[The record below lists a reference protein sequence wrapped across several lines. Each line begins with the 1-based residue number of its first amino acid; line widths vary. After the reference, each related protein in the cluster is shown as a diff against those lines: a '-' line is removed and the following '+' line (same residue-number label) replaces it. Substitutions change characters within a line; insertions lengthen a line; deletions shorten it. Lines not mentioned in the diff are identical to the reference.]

1 MFNCFNSRF
10 LLLAGAFFIST
21 ACQSQSLLPFSD
33 INDIEKDSSVLSSFP
48 CSELIEKAN
57 DKTFPLRNLAAL
69 RALARCKDF
78 SFELA
83 SLTDFERKLYSQ
95 EIVNI
100 DTVKI
105 DNKFSSDLTVD
116 EIKRKIKSETVA
128 VDKFKLY
135 KLLRTKQRR
144 NINRNDYVKT
154 SVAMYKWAMQN
165 YKKNHKNTKKDN
177 SAAIILLEA
186 AQIAVKTNWTE
197 DSARNAVKIVNETKM
212 QIKDRSIAELLF
224 LKGRIFEESKDTL
237 AAVEQYDLVLEDIKK
252 YSPKSLSFSMDR
264 ILWVKGWILYKD
276 KNYLESEKAFAN
288 LAAVAT
294 DLSEKSKALFYQ
306 ARSLKYLE
314 KPLPANVIFE
324 SITQN
329 DFFGYYGLVSYRELG
344 RKFPAMKDIKNTGAM
359 KYDLDLKFVPEIER
373 DIFASLVKFREFNLT
388 EKAIGLIAKSKE
400 DEVNLSLNLAKNNK
414 IYMSLFRTFAKL
426 DNSEKM
432 DVFLTYPELL
442 FPQPYQDKVN
452 EMSTRTKIPSSLIY
466 SIMKQESAFN
476 EKARSPADAMGLM
489 QVVPK
494 LAKQLSKKFE
504 VPYKST
510 HDLFDPLINI
520 QLGSFELMEQVR
532 RQNGQLTYVAAA
544 YNAGPGALSGWLKNR
559 NRSDILEFIEEIP
572 YDETRTYVKLIARNK
587 LFYER
592 ISNRDT
598 EHDFPLNFLN

>member
-1 MFNCFNSRF
+1 M
-10 LLLAGAFFIST
+10 LLAGAFFIST

-48 CSELIEKAN
+48 CSELTEKAS
-57 DKTFPLRNLAAL
+57 DKSFALKNLAAL
-69 RALARCKDF
+69 RALSRCKDF
-78 SFELA
+78 SFDLA
-83 SLTDFERKLYSQ
+83 QLSDFERKLYSQ
-95 EIVNI
+95 EIANV
-100 DTVKI
+100 DSAKI
-105 DNKFSSDLTVD
+105 DNKFSADLTVQ
-116 EIKRKIKSETVA
+116 EIKTKIKKETVA
-128 VDKFKLY
+128 ANKLKLY
-135 KLLRTKQRR
+135 KLLRSKQRR
-144 NINRNDYVKT
+144 NANRNEYVKT
-154 SVAMYKWAMQN
+154 SMAMYKWALQN
-165 YKKNHKNTKKDN
+165 YKKNRKDLKKEN
-177 SAAIILLEA
+177 PAPAILLEA

-197 DSARNAVKIVNETKM
+197 DNASKAIKIINET
-212 QIKDRSIAELLF
+212 IALVKDRSIAELLY
-224 LKGRIFEESKDTL
+224 LKGRIFEESKDSM
-237 AAVEQYDLVLEDIKK
+237 AAVEQYDLVIEDVNKFK
-252 YSPKSLSFSMDR
+252 PKSLSFSMDR
-264 ILWVKGWILYKD
+264 ILWVKGWILYKE
-276 KNYLESEKAFAN
+276 KNYIESEKAFAN
-288 LAAVAT
+288 LAAVTT

-314 KPLPANVIFE
+314 QPSLADVIFE

-344 RKFPAMKDIKNTGAM
+344 RKFPAIKDLKRTNVL
-359 KYDLDLKFVPEIER
+359 KYDLDLKFLPEAER
-373 DIFASLVKFREFNLT
+373 DVFTSLIKYREFNLT

-400 DEVNLSLNLAKNNK
+400 DEVNLCLNLAKNNK
-414 IYMSLFRTFAKL
+414 IYMSLFRVFAKL
-426 DNSEKM
+426 DNNEKM

-442 FPQPYQDKVN
+442 FPQPYQDQVN
-452 EMSTRTKIPSSLIY
+452 EMSTKTKIPSSLIY

-476 EKARSPADAMGLM
+476 EKARSAADAIGLM
-489 QVVPK
+489 QVIPK

-504 VPYKST
+504 VPYKTT
-510 HDLFDPLINI
+510 HDLFDPFINI

-532 RQNGQLTYVAAA
+532 KQNGQLTYVAAA

>member
-1 MFNCFNSRF
+1 MTACAF
-10 LLLAGAFFIST
+10 LIST

-48 CSELIEKAN
+48 CTELIEKAS

-69 RALARCKDF
+69 RALSRCKDF
-78 SFELA
+78 SFDLA
-83 SLTDFERKLYSQ
+83 QLSDFERKLFSQ

-100 DTVKI
+100 DSAKI
-105 DNKFSSDLTVD
+105 DNKFSADLTVD
-116 EIKRKIKSETVA
+116 EIKSKIKKETVA
-128 VDKFKLY
+128 TNKFKLY
-135 KLLRTKQRR
+135 KLLRSKQRR
-144 NINRNDYVKT
+144 HVNRNDYVKT
-154 SVAMYKWAMQN
+154 SMSMYKWALQN
-165 YKKNHKNTKKDN
+165 YKKNRKDQKDN
-177 SAAIILLEA
+177 PAPTILLEA

-197 DSARNAVKIVNETKM
+197 DSAKAAIKIINETKN

-237 AAVEQYDLVLEDIKK
+237 AAVEQYDLVIKDVEK
-252 YSPKSLSFSMDR
+252 YSPKFLSFSMDR
-264 ILWVKGWILYKD
+264 ILWVKGWILYKE
-276 KNYLESEKAFAN
+276 KNYIESEKAFAN
-288 LAAVAT
+288 LAAVTT

-314 KPLPANVIFE
+314 QPSLADIIFE

-344 RKFPAMKDIKNTGAM
+344 RKFPAIKDIKRTGVFT
-359 KYDLDLKFVPEIER
+359 YDVELKLVPEIER
-373 DIFASLVKFREFNLT
+373 GIFTSLIKFREFDLT
-388 EKAIGLIAKSKE
+388 EKAVGLIAKTKE

-414 IYMSLFRTFAKL
+414 IYMPLFRTFGKL
-426 DNSEKM
+426 DNSEKI
-432 DVFLTYPELL
+432 DVFLSYPELL
-442 FPQPYQDKVN
+442 FPQPYQDQVN
-452 EMSTRTKIPSSLIY
+452 EMAFKTKIPSSLIY

-489 QVVPK
+489 QVIPK

-504 VPYKST
+504 VPYKT
-510 HDLFDPLINI
+510 TQDLFDPLINI
-520 QLGSFELMEQVR
+520 QLGTFELMEQVKK
-532 RQNGQLTYVAAA
+532 QNGQLTYVAAA